1 MAIVRHLELLALQV
15 EARHSEVQ
23 ATYSVVKDKD
33 GVPHL
38 QLDTYGSASR
48 KLRGK
53 KSQSIRLA
61 PSAIAQ
67 LKAII
72 EKHFAKP

>member
-15 EARHSEVQ
+15 EARHSEVK
-23 ATYSVVKDKD
+23 ATYSVVKDKE

-48 KLRGK
+48 SCKVRRASL
-53 KSQSIRLA
+53 
-61 PSAIAQ
+61 
-67 LKAII
+67 
-72 EKHFAKP
+72 